1 MVPKNWGNLQSLNKP
16 LKTVVKASA
25 VNVDAPSSVLVDT
38 LLSLVSDSDRGTQIG
53 EPERRQID
61 EIVNKLETLCIPE
74 PLSSPLLFGDW
85 DVAYSSNPTAPGG
98 YYRSMLGRA
107 VLKTREMVQSINA
120 PDAITNKVAFAAF
133 GILDGKVTLQGKL
146 TALDNKWVEVVF
158 EPPQV
163 ELGAFK
169 AQYGGN
175 SNVKLAILYLD
186 EVVRIG
192 RGSRGSLFIF
202 KRRTS

>member
-1 MVPKNWGNLQSLNKP
+1 M
-16 LKTVVKASA
+16 
-25 VNVDAPSSVLVDT
+25 
-38 LLSLVSDSDRGTQIG
+38 
-53 EPERRQID
+53 
-61 EIVNKLETLCIPE
+61 
-74 PLSSPLLFGDW
+74 
-85 DVAYSSNPTAPGG
+85 
-98 YYRSMLGRA
+98 
-107 VLKTREMVQSINA
+107 
-120 PDAITNKVAFAAF
+120 
-133 GILDGKVTLQGKL
+133 